1 MQIKLVSYRKL
12 PSSST
17 KSKPQQVVFT
27 GGSKIAKTK
36 YQLGLTASY
45 TKDFQWR
52 QREPNPFPRKKPCSR
67 KHILLEVV
75 NAAVVLMH
83 TYTCVRLWLLVCWA
97 IPIAM
102 WLHIY
107 RKHSSTFKLWDE
119 MYTIQD
125 TQSLT
130 IGPANSFSCFISGS
144 VNIPLNVEKTAV
156 DNTVNH
162 RNACMTMRERSKRR
176 QVHT

>member
-119 MYTIQD
+119 MYTLHYTESYYWSSQLLQLVHLLLWQYP
-125 TQSLT
+125 TECGQ
-130 IGPANSFSCFISGS
+130 NSSRQ
-144 VNIPLNVEKTAV
+144 
-156 DNTVNH
+156 H
-162 RNACMTMRERSKRR
+162 SKSS
-176 QVHT
+176 